1 MDDSY
6 VKITSSATL
15 YAGPD
20 ATNFYRAASL
30 RGSLKLYAECKII
43 PTRGVTITRMLA
55 MATEY
60 TGKKY
65 RRGDALKAANDISKW
80 IDAMRSALPIISE
93 I

>member
-1 MDDSY
+1 MEESY
-6 VKITSSATL
+6 VKISSSATT

-20 ATNFYRAASL
+20 ATNFYRAATL

-43 PTRGVTITRMLA
+43 PTRGVTITKMLA
-55 MATEY
+55 MATKY

-65 RRGDALKAANDISKW
+65 KRGEALKAANDISKW
-80 IDAMRSALPIISE
+80 IDAMRSALPIIRE